1 METQIHVTVRIPE
14 ESIKKVWIRNGKNGL
29 IVVSGTFQ
37 PEQHYS
43 VNGLKALKIAIDKA
57 LGQID

>member
-1 METQIHVTVRIPE
+1 METQIHVSVRILE

-29 IVVSGTFQ
+29 IVVSGTHQ
-37 PEQHYS
+37 IEQHYS